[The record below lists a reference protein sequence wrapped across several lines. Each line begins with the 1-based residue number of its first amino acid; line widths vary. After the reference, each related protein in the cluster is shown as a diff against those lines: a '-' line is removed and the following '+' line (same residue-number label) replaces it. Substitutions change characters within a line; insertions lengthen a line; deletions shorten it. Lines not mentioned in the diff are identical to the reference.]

1 MRVESPLQAD
11 QAVNE
16 SRRVKLLLIALVA
29 AFLIF
34 MGIQPLGLPYTPGAR
49 FSDAST
55 SHWGAA
61 LFLQRSV
68 MRDHEFPFWR
78 DTILGG
84 QPFAANP
91 LNKTAYPLQWLALI
105 LPPAL
110 HINVMIALHL
120 LIAGVGMWL
129 LMRSLG
135 LGVWSAGVS
144 VIAYVLSPRMVAHT
158 GAGHIDIVYAMAW
171 LPCVL
176 WAIRRAAQGSQRGL
190 WATGVFAGLMFLAD
204 IRLSLFGLALAAAY
218 GVVEVFRT
226 PTNAVIVGTR
236 HALSSLDPPQL
247 LPIHIGINQL
257 DEGKRTKHTA
267 PLQQKFGRILRFTFP
282 AILFLVISS
291 AVIVPL
297 ALWSPRLT
305 RSALT
310 PADAGVFS
318 LQPAYLLGAVIPQNH
333 GNVEVLTYLGIAPF
347 ILAVIGA
354 VTARRRALFW
364 LIAALIAVLYALGS
378 NGFLWNILTQIAPIL
393 LWFRV
398 PSRAWLIVVL
408 VIALLA
414 GYGAEKLKAPPLRL
428 AAILIIALELA
439 LTGRSWL
446 EWRGDDY
453 WLSASQRA
461 IAERLIADGVD
472 SVYSPTYSLEQQVAE
487 WYEIKLFYG
496 VDPFQLRDNIKGIHR
511 VGGIE
516 YDGYSVVQPPLI
528 GAIGDDFSQAN
539 RGASLD
545 VEQWLV
551 FYNISHV
558 VAAYPIEHP
567 GLRLID
573 TIDGIYIYVN
583 QNYRDSSGDALL
595 WHDEGILF
603 LKLQDEILIFI
614 AAFTAAG
621 GIFRAFRAKT

>member
-1 MRVESPLQAD
+1 MQAD

-176 WAIRRAAQGSQRGL
+176 WTVRRAAQGSQRGL

-218 GVVEVFRT
+218 GVVEVYRN
-226 PTNAVIVGTR
+226 P
-236 HALSSLDPPQL
+236 
-247 LPIHIGINQL
+247 
-257 DEGKRTKHTA
+257 
-267 PLQQKFGRILRFTFP
+267 
-282 AILFLVISS
+282 
-291 AVIVPL
+291 
-297 ALWSPRLT
+297 
-305 RSALT
+305 T
-310 PADAGVFS
+310 PANDVRRDAIHGVREDQS
-318 LQPAYLLGAVIPQNH
+318 
-333 GNVEVLTYLGIAPF
+333 
-347 ILAVIGA
+347 
-354 VTARRRALFW
+354 
-364 LIAALIAVLYALGS
+364 
-378 NGFLWNILTQIAPIL
+378 TQTDAIY
-393 LWFRV
+393 RV
-398 PSRAWLIVVL
+398 P
-408 VIALLA
+408 
-414 GYGAEKLKAPPLRL
+414 
-428 AAILIIALELA
+428 
-439 LTGRSWL
+439 TG
-446 EWRGDDY
+446 
-453 WLSASQRA
+453 
-461 IAERLIADGVD
+461 
-472 SVYSPTYSLEQQVAE
+472 
-487 WYEIKLFYG
+487 
-496 VDPFQLRDNIKGIHR
+496 
-511 VGGIE
+511 
-516 YDGYSVVQPPLI
+516 
-528 GAIGDDFSQAN
+528 
-539 RGASLD
+539 
-545 VEQWLV
+545 
-551 FYNISHV
+551 
-558 VAAYPIEHP
+558 
-567 GLRLID
+567 
-573 TIDGIYIYVN
+573 
-583 QNYRDSSGDALL
+583 
-595 WHDEGILF
+595 
-603 LKLQDEILIFI
+603 
-614 AAFTAAG
+614 
-621 GIFRAFRAKT
+621 